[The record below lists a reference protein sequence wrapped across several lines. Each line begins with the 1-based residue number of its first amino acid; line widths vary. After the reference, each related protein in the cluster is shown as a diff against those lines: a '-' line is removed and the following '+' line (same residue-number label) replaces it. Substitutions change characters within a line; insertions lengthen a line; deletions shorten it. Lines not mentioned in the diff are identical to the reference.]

1 MSLILWALQILRAV
15 GRSVCDSRSMDRSL
29 MLKASALARG
39 TRRIDLSI
47 LQDDPK
53 SDLESDI
60 LEAEFVDIPA
70 LSEPD
75 VDDAIEETLP
85 AVIEPS
91 RVTPGRA
98 RRATDAYAPARE
110 ARRPIIAIG

>member
-1 MSLILWALQILRAV
+1 
-15 GRSVCDSRSMDRSL
+15 MDRSL

-53 SDLESDI
+53 SDPESDI

-70 LSEPD
+70 LSELEADAD
-75 VDDAIEETLP
+75 VIEESLP

>member
-1 MSLILWALQILRAV
+1 
-15 GRSVCDSRSMDRSL
+15 
-29 MLKASALARG
+29 MLKASALAKG

-47 LQDDPK
+47 LQDDP
-53 SDLESDI
+53 ESDI

-75 VDDAIEETLP
+75 ADDADVDVIEETLP
-85 AVIEPS
+85 VVIEPS

-110 ARRPIIAIG
+110 APRPIIAIG

>member
-1 MSLILWALQILRAV
+1 
-15 GRSVCDSRSMDRSL
+15 
-29 MLKASALARG
+29 MLKASALAKG

-47 LQDDPK
+47 LRDDPK
-53 SDLESDI
+53 SDPKSDPEFDPESDI

-70 LSEPD
+70 LLDPD
-75 VDDAIEETLP
+75 EDVIEETLP

-91 RVTPGRA
+91 RITPGRA

-110 ARRPIIAIG
+110 APRRIIAIG